1 MRVTA
6 IRIRK
11 LVSRPTGFGH
21 DAAEIEAEVEPSEDA
36 AEVAKRLHL
45 MVDAEIRQ
53 GGEISTI
60 HRTLDE
66 MRNDAT
72 YWGARRD
79 ALKDD
84 VERYRVAL
92 RQHKDF
98 VAKAQE
104 AGIAPPES
112 LQDDIPF

>member
-21 DAAEIEAEVEPSEDA
+21 DAAEIEAEVEPGDDPEKV
-36 AEVAKRLHL
+36 AEALHEMVAG
-45 MVDAEIRQ
+45 EIRR
-53 GGEISTI
+53 STEANSL
-60 HRTLDE
+60 RVTLDQV
-66 MRNDAT
+66 RNDVV
-72 YWGARRD
+72 YYQGRRD
-79 ALKDD
+79 GLKAD
-84 VERYRVAL
+84 VERYRTAL
-92 RQHKDF
+92 RQYKEF
-98 VAKAQE
+98 VAKAQQ

>member
-1 MRVTA
+1 MKVTA

-21 DAAEIEAEVEPSEDA
+21 DAAEIEAEVEPGEDP
-36 AEVAKRLHL
+36 AEVAKRLHQ
-45 MVDAEIRQ
+45 MVDTEIRQ

-60 HRTLDE
+60 YRTLDE
-66 MRNDAT
+66 VRNDAT
-72 YWGARRD
+72 YWTARRD
-79 ALKDD
+79 SMRAA
-84 VERYRVAL
+84 VSGYRTAL
-92 RQHKDF
+92 REYKDF
-98 VAKAQE
+98 VAKAQA